1 MRYLTSVYL
10 YYNNHYHVSRS
21 LNSIVRELH
30 HSNLLFL
37 FTNQM
42 HTFWLEEVNYSELTR
57 EMYATCFSLPS
68 SIFYPRWRRLAA
80 IDYVYTSEGG
90 NMDCIDQ
97 NDVEH
102 KVGIANLQA
111 SVMR

>member
-1 MRYLTSVYL
+1 
-10 YYNNHYHVSRS
+10 
-21 LNSIVRELH
+21 
-30 HSNLLFL
+30 
-37 FTNQM
+37 M